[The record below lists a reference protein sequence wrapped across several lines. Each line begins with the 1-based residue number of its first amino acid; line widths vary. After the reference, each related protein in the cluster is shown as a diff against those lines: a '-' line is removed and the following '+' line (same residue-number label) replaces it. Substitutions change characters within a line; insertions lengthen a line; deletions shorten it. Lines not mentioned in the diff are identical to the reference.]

1 MTTAASELSDVLAA
15 RRYDST
21 AVLDNWVRYQDSYQQ
36 WDDRVK
42 VMDQIL
48 RDEWDVVWPDLKKER
63 ALPKIPNYPK
73 LAMEHRA
80 RLLAE
85 TIPTISCRA
94 PQGSDKAKLAGEK
107 RERIIAGWWQS
118 SRVPLQI
125 QKWGFDLMVSGVA
138 AVKVLPDY
146 AKPIGE
152 RFPCYQRLDPR
163 TLYPGPKFAE
173 GPFIDDAIIAY
184 EALVPDVKFRFK
196 DYVNEID
203 SKLAEEQKYSAR
215 TDRVKVIEFYSGTQV
230 IVVIECLYRSKGPR
244 KAQHVVVVDEDHGIG
259 KCPIAVGTRP
269 SWDDSYRG
277 DFDQTLAM
285 LNTLNRLTTMS
296 LDAAARKVY
305 ATLIV
310 DGEVENPNDE
320 GPGAIIQVNNNTG
333 SVMDHV
339 GWLQHPASAYDGAND
354 RRSLDAA
361 LRTSV
366 LLPPSTTGD
375 PNESVVSAAGIA
387 ATQSMPNAEVVSLQR
402 DSIGPML
409 QAANELAMRGDEKWG
424 DTTKT
429 ITGVVRGAPF
439 SETYTPS
446 KDIDGNYTNDVIYGM
461 GSGLDK
467 VNLNVMLLQ
476 NKGEGMIS
484 DQTAREKSPFV
495 DDPVLEKNRIVTEQ
509 MEKAAFSGIV
519 ASAAAPP
526 GDPRALPLDQ
536 LAAIWEELEKPDGSL
551 KEAIKLFMP
560 QQAPLAPPPQMGAP
574 ALASPGIAGAGEPQ
588 QPPPF
593 QGPPLA
599 ELTGA

>member
-1 MTTAASELSDVLAA
+1 VATSSQDLPDLLAS
-15 RRYDST
+15 RKYDSPQ
-21 AVLDNWVRYQDSYQQ
+21 VLDNWVRYEDSYRA
-36 WDDRVK
+36 WNDRIK
-42 VMDQIL
+42 VMDQVL
-48 RDEWDVVWPDLKKER
+48 RDEWDVVWPDLKRDR

-85 TIPTISCRA
+85 TIPTISCRSNYL
-94 PQGSDKAKLAGEK
+94 SDTAKLAAEK
-107 RERIIAGWWQS
+107 RERILAGWWGA
-118 SRVPLQI
+118 SRIPLNI
-125 QKWGFDLMVSGVA
+125 QRWGMDLMITGLSL
-138 AVKVLPDY
+138 VKVLPDF
-146 AKPIGE
+146 AKPIEE
-152 RFPCYQRLDPR
+152 RFPCFTRLDPR
-163 TLYPGPKFAE
+163 TCYPSPFFGDGP
-173 GPFIDDAIIAY
+173 GVDDIVVAY
-184 EALVPDVKFRFK
+184 ESTRQSVMHRFQ
-196 DYVNEID
+196 DQ
-203 SKLAEEQKYSAR
+203 AEDINLMLTKAKMRSSAMR
-215 TDRVKVIEFYSGTQV
+215 DDKVRVIEFYNERQV
-230 IVVIECLYRSKGPR
+230 IVIVHAMYDRGHEGKDWIS
-244 KAQHVVVVDEDHGIG
+244 VVDEEHGIG
-259 KCPIAVGTRP
+259 KTPVAIGVRP
-269 SWDDSYRG
+269 AWDGSYRG

-333 SVMDHV
+333 NVTDHI

-366 LLPPSTTGD
+366 LLPPSVTGNPD
-375 PNESVVSAAGIA
+375 ESVVSAAGIA

-409 QAANELAMRGDEKWG
+409 QYANELAMRGDEKWG
-424 DTTKT
+424 DTKKT
-429 ITGVVRGAPF
+429 ISGVARGAPF
-439 SETYTPS
+439 VEQYTPS

-495 DDPVLEKNRIVTEQ
+495 DDPVMEKNRIVTEQ

-536 LAAIWEELEKPDGSL
+536 LAAIWDELEKPDGSL

-593 QGPPLA
+593 AGPPLE
-599 ELTGA
+599 ELVG

>member
-1 MTTAASELSDVLAA
+1 MTTRPQELSDILTS

-21 AVLDNWVRYQDSYQQ
+21 SVLDTWVRYQDSYQQ
-36 WDDRVK
+36 WNDRVR
-42 VMDQIL
+42 VMDQVL
-48 RDEWDVVWPDLKKER
+48 RDEWDVVWPDLKRER

-85 TIPTISCRA
+85 TIPVISCRSNYL
-94 PQGSDKAKLAGEK
+94 SDKAKLAAEK
-107 RERIIAGWWQS
+107 RERIIAGWWQA
-118 SRVPLQI
+118 SRIALNI
-125 QKWGFDLMVSGVA
+125 QRWGFDLMVTGLA
-138 AVKVLPDY
+138 AVRVLPDY
-146 AKPIGE
+146 AKPLAE
-152 RFPCYQRLDPR
+152 RFPCYTRLDPR
-163 TLYPGPKFAE
+163 TLYPGPKFGE

-184 EALVPDVKFRFK
+184 ESSPADVKYRFA
-196 DYVNEID
+196 DYADEID
-203 SKLAEEQKYSAR
+203 SKLAQERMHHAR
-215 TDRVKVIEFYSGTQV
+215 DDRVKVIEFYNGTQV
-230 IVVIECLYRSKGPR
+230 LVVIECMYRDKTQR
-244 KAQHVVVVDEDHGIG
+244 KAQHVVVVDEEHGIG
-259 KCPIAVGTRP
+259 KCPIAIGTRP
-269 SWDDSYRG
+269 TWDDSYRG

-296 LDAAARKVY
+296 LDAATRKVY

-333 SVMDHV
+333 QVTDHI

-366 LLPPSTTGD
+366 LLPPSVTGNPD
-375 PNESVVSAAGIA
+375 ESVVSAAGIA

-424 DTTKT
+424 DTSKT

-446 KDIDGNYTNDVIYGM
+446 KDIDGNYTNDVMYGM

-495 DDPVLEKNRIVTEQ
+495 DDPVMEKNRIVSEQ
-509 MEKAAFSGIV
+509 MEKAAFSGII

-536 LAAIWEELEKPDGSL
+536 LAAIWDELEKPDGTM

-560 QQAPLAPPPQMGAP
+560 QQAPMAPPPQMGAP

-593 QGPPLA
+593 AGPPLE
-599 ELTGA
+599 ELVG